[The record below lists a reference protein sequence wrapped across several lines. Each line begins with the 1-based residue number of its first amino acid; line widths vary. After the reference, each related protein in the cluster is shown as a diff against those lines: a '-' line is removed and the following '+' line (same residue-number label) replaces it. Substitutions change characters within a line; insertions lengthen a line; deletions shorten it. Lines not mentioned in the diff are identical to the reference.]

1 MTPPI
6 GSTTIGPGIRGR
18 GALEQA
24 RAWLAALQVR
34 VLGDTS
40 LLLGGCLTLE
50 TAQFGFHVFSELR
63 ESSFH
68 HVVSRDRKPGLFLQ
82 DVSQC
87 LGTAAFPEVIMSDAC
102 EKTVGPS
109 DLI

>member
-40 LLLGGCLTLE
+40 LLLGGQGDSL
-50 TAQFGFHVFSELR
+50 
-63 ESSFH
+63 
-68 HVVSRDRKPGLFLQ
+68 VVSVRND
-82 DVSQC
+82 
-87 LGTAAFPEVIMSDAC
+87 
-102 EKTVGPS
+102 TVLLS
-109 DLI
+109 F